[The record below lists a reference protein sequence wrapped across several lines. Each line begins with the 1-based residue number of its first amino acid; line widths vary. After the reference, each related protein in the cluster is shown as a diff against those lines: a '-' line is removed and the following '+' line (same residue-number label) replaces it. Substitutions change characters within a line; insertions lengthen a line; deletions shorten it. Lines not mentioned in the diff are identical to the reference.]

1 MHLKK
6 TVQLPVRSNMTNLKS
21 TTSSWALATKLLLA
35 LPFLVLL
42 GASIPS
48 AQADQHHG
56 FYRRHGYYRH
66 HYRHYHHHRG
76 YYYRH
81 GRRYYYGDNG
91 YYAPR
96 SGVSVNV
103 GL

>member
-1 MHLKK
+1 
-6 TVQLPVRSNMTNLKS
+6 MTNIKPES
-21 TTSSWALATKLLLA
+21 QWAFVKKLFLA
-35 LPFLVLL
+35 LPFLALL
-42 GASIPS
+42 GAAIPS

-66 HYRHYHHHRG
+66 HYHHRR

-91 YYAPR
+91 YYYGPR
-96 SGVSVNV
+96 PGVAVSV